1 MRPALLLVVA
11 LGLGQT
17 PGRYESA
24 DAKCRVTFPAKPTET
39 KKPIRPGSE
48 AMVHIVQFEDGDGGR
63 LLLWNEIT
71 AKGADPAKVLKGAAE
86 GIAKQGKPVSD
97 KETTVGPDKIP
108 ARDVVADTPEGYR
121 VRTLLVVANSRLY
134 QVTVTGSNE
143 FVAGP
148 KADEFRKSFELLK

>member
-1 MRPALLLVVA
+1 MRPALLLVLA
-11 LGLGQT
+11 LSVQS

-24 DAKCRVTFPAKPTET
+24 DAKCRVTFPDKPTET
-39 KKPIRPGSE
+39 KKPIRPESS
-48 AMVHIVQFEDGDGGR
+48 ALVHIVQYEDGDGGR

-71 AKGADPAKVLKGAAE
+71 AKGADPAKILAGAAE
-86 GIAKQGKPVSD
+86 GLSKRGKPVSD
-97 KETTVGPDKIP
+97 KETTVGPDKVP
-108 ARDVVADTPEGYR
+108 ARDVTVDTPEGPR

-148 KADEFRKSFELLK
+148 KADEFRKSFELVK